1 MKVKTYLVLIL
12 VIVIKLYGDE
22 HPTRKVR
29 KISSKSK
36 IISVEDMIMVRAD
49 GLKEQIPNFLDI
61 KKEYFAYSGSRFYGA
76 IENRGGGFPV
86 SGKLGTEYYSY
97 MLIIANKGN
106 EGTIWAMTY
115 ISVPLVGFKPG
126 LYKIKG
132 RGKGDLE
139 RIGNIEYQI
148 DAKHNRII
156 MSCEI
161 SVLLGDKEFR
171 AWYGKDSHAIGF
183 ATMINRTKVMPYK
196 TEAIDTTYPGTKIVL
211 MNN

>member
-1 MKVKTYLVLIL
+1 MFNDLQRISINKT
-12 VIVIKLYGDE
+12 D
-22 HPTRKVR
+22 
-29 KISSKSK
+29 
-36 IISVEDMIMVRAD
+36 
-49 GLKEQIPNFLDI
+49 EQIANFLDI
-61 KKEYFAYSGSRFYGA
+61 KREYFAYSGSRFYGA

-97 MLIIANKGN
+97 MLIIANKSN

-148 DAKHNRII
+148 DTKQNRII

-161 SVLLGDKEFR
+161 SSLLADKEFR

-211 MNN
+211 INNE